1 MIAREDFFN
10 HFLPTVE
17 KYYSNV
23 LGIQVSFTITKN
35 RNECNMVIKPKLSA
49 VSGVFISKKAREFF
63 YSEWNIR
70 GSLVKHVIAKVYI
83 FFVTRTGPYFAQYMF
98 HICPDIVNLEDT
110 IIAPNNRSI
119 RFFDYGSDIVG
130 CMIKDGFSNK
140 YFRNQIWFREN
151 YKYDFILP
159 LLDYGTNWFREPI
172 MHGHPLARITDDN
185 LYNASKKKTIDCLRL
200 LAIDTFEYIDSIMY
214 IDSLCHKIIVLLEQ
228 ATTKKKIKTS
238 NESKK
243 ILNFAVKQANNYQ
256 NAIPT
261 MISHGDLQT
270 GNIWVDQTEK
280 VWIYD
285 WETADRRS
293 VWYDVTVLEYA
304 VRRNNGWRD
313 LMSIDFPEAM
323 NLLEPKKQKE
333 NNFNAMKGI
342 VLLED
347 LCFYLED
354 LVELPERWGVEIYDS
369 YIMRLMDIESIRN
382 G

>member
-1 MIAREDFFN
+1 MDLTSMIAREDFFN

-347 LCFYLED
+347 LPHL
-354 LVELPERWGVEIYDS
+354 WT
-369 YIMRLMDIESIRN
+369 
-382 G
+382 